1 MHLEVLLYI
10 LHFTHT
16 IRAHHALSVHD
27 SVLVKEELHSVVV
40 KESELYVI
48 IYKTDSE
55 KIKGEV
61 RV

>member
-1 MHLEVLLYI
+1 MLPG
-10 LHFTHT
+10 
-16 IRAHHALSVHD
+16 
-27 SVLVKEELHSVVV
+27 VVV

-48 IYKTDSE
+48 LYKTDSE